1 MPPSRSPRSDA
12 ALLFV
17 VLIWGLNF
25 PIIKVALEPMPP
37 YVVNAFRFAV
47 SAVVLGGIHGWRTRH
62 EPGGFWA
69 PMREHG
75 RIVVALGLL
84 GYVLY
89 QWCFIVGVNV
99 TSAGSAALII
109 SSSPIWTAVIARMAG
124 MEQLPLGAWGGLL
137 LSLVGTVL
145 VVVAGHGAPDFASD
159 TLFGNA
165 LMLVGALLWA
175 AYTVLSRPVL
185 KAGVSATG
193 LAFFCIA
200 LSLPVLWGL
209 GWGELDQVDWANVT
223 PTVWA
228 AILFSGGFSTGIA
241 YAFWNTAVQRVGPSA
256 TAIYNNLVPV
266 VALASGVVL
275 IGERV
280 TLYQLLGGAL
290 IIGGLVLMRRVRRRV
305 VLA

>member
-1 MPPSRSPRSDA
+1 MPSPRAPRSDF
-12 ALLFV
+12 ALLVV

-37 YVVNAFRFAV
+37 YVVNALRFAV
-47 SAVVLGGIHGWRTRH
+47 SAVVLGGIHAWRTRH

-69 PMREHG
+69 PVREHG
-75 RIVVALGLL
+75 WTVVGLGLL
-84 GYVLY
+84 GYVVY
-89 QWCFIVGVNV
+89 QWCFIVGVNA

-109 SSSPIWTAVIARMAG
+109 ASSPMWTAIIARILG
-124 MEQLPLGAWGGLL
+124 MERLPLGAWGGLA
-137 LSLVGTVL
+137 LSLVGTIL
-145 VVVAGHGAPDFASD
+145 VVVAGHNAPNFAND

-165 LMLVGALLWA
+165 LMLGGALLWA
-175 AYTVLSRPVL
+175 AYTVFSRPVL

-193 LAFFCIA
+193 LAFFGI
-200 LSLPVLWGL
+200 LISLPVLWGL
-209 GWGELDQVDWANVT
+209 GVSELGAVDWANVDL
-223 PTVWA
+223 TVWA
-228 AILFSGGFSTGIA
+228 AIIFSGGFSTGIA
-241 YAFWNTAVQRVGPSA
+241 YALWNTAVQRVGPSA

-275 IGERV
+275 IGEAV

-290 IIGGLVLMRRVRRRV
+290 ILGGLVLMRRARRRV